1 MQVNIYNIKNNG
13 KRKYAHFD
21 KRLGLKQVF
30 KYISNPENIAKH
42 NFYPFIY
49 YEKKMYKFNKEKGIK
64 EKIRPICY
72 ASHIDRCIY
81 QYYAYILNNIYNEI
95 VRELDIDSCSIAYR
109 DNKRKS
115 NIHFA
120 KEVFDFIKCA
130 QNVYIIVGD
139 FKGFFDNLDHKY
151 LKEQICKL
159 MNVEKLSDDMYAVFK
174 SITKFSK
181 CRLEDI
187 LVLNG
192 LSNSYK
198 GIKELNSRDT
208 VMDVETFKSFK
219 KGHLIKNKN
228 KYGIPQGS
236 SLSGIFSNIYMMD
249 FDYKMKKITEESNG
263 LYRRYSD
270 DFILAIPC
278 ESIEAFKEFYKKAI
292 SIVNSMTGVSIEN
305 DKTKAYFYCNKT
317 IKNITNIVMPEIKDE
332 KNIID
337 YLGFSFDGNA
347 IFIRQKT
354 YGKYIYRMRRK
365 IDGIER
371 RKGVTYK
378 GNRISYDKVYE
389 KYSRKGLTGDK
400 KRSNFISYVGLSSRI
415 FKGEKNISDIGKNHM
430 RKIASVVKQK
440 RIKYNKKDLKE
451 GLG

>member
-1 MQVNIYNIKNNG
+1 MKVNIYNIKNNG

-21 KRLGLKQVF
+21 KRLGLKEAY
-30 KYISNPENIAKH
+30 KYISDPENIAKH

-49 YEKKMYKFNKEKGIK
+49 YEKKMYKFNKEKGLK

-81 QYYAYILNNIYNEI
+81 QYYAYILNNIYNKNANK
-95 VRELDIDSCSIAYR
+95 LNIDKCAIAYR

-120 KEVFDFIKCA
+120 REVFDFIKTN

-159 MNVEKLSDDMYAVFK
+159 MNVKILPNDMYAIYK
-174 SITKFSK
+174 SMTKYSK

-187 LVLNG
+187 LIVNG
-192 LSNSYK
+192 LSARYK
-198 GIKELNSRDT
+198 DIKELNSHDT
-208 VMDVETFKSFK
+208 VMDLETFKSFK
-219 KGHLIKNKN
+219 KNHIIKNKN
-228 KYGIPQGS
+228 TVGIPQGS

-249 FDYKMKKITEESNG
+249 FDYKMKKLTEEYNG

-270 DFILAIPC
+270 DFILVISC
-278 ESIEAFKEFYKKAI
+278 ENIEKFKKFYEKVI
-292 SIVNSMTGVSIEN
+292 NIINNMIGVSIEK

-317 IKNITNIVMPEIKDE
+317 IKNITNMVMPEIKDE

-337 YLGFSFDGNA
+337 YLGFSFDGNS
-347 IFIRQKT
+347 ISIRQKT

-371 RKGVTYK
+371 NHGITYK
-378 GNRISYDKVYE
+378 GNKINYDKVYE
-389 KYSRKGLTGDK
+389 KYSKKGLTRGEK
-400 KRSNFISYVGLSSRI
+400 KSNFISYVRLAKKI
-415 FKGEKNISDIGKNHM
+415 FKDEKNISNIEKNHM
-430 RKIASVVKQK
+430 RKIAKVIKQK
-440 RIKYNKKDLKE
+440 RIKYSGKDL
-451 GLG
+451 

>member
-1 MQVNIYNIKNNG
+1 MKVNIYNIKNNG

-21 KRLGLKQVF
+21 KRLGLKEAF
-30 KYISNPENIAKH
+30 KYVSNSENIAKH

-81 QYYAYILNNIYNEI
+81 QYYAYLLNNIYNENAKK
-95 VRELDIDSCSIAYR
+95 LNIDNCSIAYR
-109 DNKRKS
+109 DNKKKS
-115 NIHFA
+115 NINFT
-120 KEVFDFIKCA
+120 KEVFDFIKHT
-130 QNVYIIVGD
+130 QNAYIIVGD
-139 FKGFFDNLDHKY
+139 FKGFFDNLDHNY
-151 LKEQICKL
+151 LKKQLCKL
-159 MNVEKLSDDMYAVFK
+159 MNVGKLPDDMYAVFK

-192 LSNSYK
+192 LNNSYK
-198 GIKELNSRDT
+198 GIKELNSHDT
-208 VMDVETFKSFK
+208 VMDVETFKLFK
-219 KGHLIKNKN
+219 KNHLIKNKN

-249 FDYKMKKITEESNG
+249 FDYKMKKLTEENNG
-263 LYRRYSD
+263 VYRRYSD
-270 DFILAIPC
+270 DFILVIPC
-278 ESIEAFKEFYKKAI
+278 KNIEIFKGFYEKAI
-292 SIVNSMTGVSIEN
+292 DIANNMTGVFIEN

-337 YLGFSFDGNA
+337 YLGFSFDGNS
-347 IFIRQKT
+347 ISIRQKT

-371 RKGVTYK
+371 CNGVTYK
-378 GNRISYDKVYE
+378 GNRISYDKVYK

-400 KRSNFISYVGLSSRI
+400 KRGNFISYVRLSSRI
-415 FKGEKNISDIGKNHM
+415 FKGEKNISDIEKNHM
-430 RKIASVVKQK
+430 RKIASVIKQK
-440 RIKYNKKDLKE
+440 HIKYNKEKI
-451 GLG
+451 